1 MYTTVQQCVSQYRN
15 INFSTKIK
23 LRAYCTFASKQAVS
37 ITLFGLRPDNKD
49 SKSVVLKPPKLPMN
63 QLRDPVRKKESCN

>member
-1 MYTTVQQCVSQYRN
+1 MCISIQN

-37 ITLFGLRPDNKD
+37 ITLFGPRPSNKD
-49 SKSVVLKPPKLPMN
+49 SKLVVLKPPKLPMN
-63 QLRDPVRKKESCN
+63 QLRDSVRKKESCN

>member
-1 MYTTVQQCVSQYRN
+1 MYTTVQQSVSQYRN

>member
-1 MYTTVQQCVSQYRN
+1 MCISIQN

-37 ITLFGLRPDNKD
+37 ITLFGPRPNNKD
-49 SKSVVLKPPKLPMN
+49 SKLVVLKPPKLPMN
-63 QLRDPVRKKESCN
+63 QLRDSVRKKESCN